1 MILLLLLLAGYIYP
15 LYRCIKFDR
24 AYYGPNGVGS
34 DEKPTLREFII
45 AFIPIFNIIYV
56 CIMYIENESPWKSSY
71 HRELERI
78 KKEKPLHPILK
89 LYFKKDK

>member
-1 MILLLLLLAGYIYP
+1 MILLLLLLIGYIYP

-24 AYYGPNGVGS
+24 AYYGPNGAGS
-34 DEKPTLREFII
+34 DEKPTLRELII

-56 CIMYIENESPWKSSY
+56 YIMYIDYESPWKPSY

>member
-1 MILLLLLLAGYIYP
+1 MILLLLLLIGYIYP

-34 DEKPTLREFII
+34 DEKPTLGEFIT
-45 AFIPIFNIIYV
+45 AFIPILNILYI
-56 CIMYIENESPWKSSY
+56 IGMYMNYESPWKPSY

-78 KKEKPLHPILK
+78 KKEKPLHPLLK

>member
-1 MILLLLLLAGYIYP
+1 MILLLLLLIGYIYP

-24 AYYGPNGVGS
+24 AYYSPNGAGCV
-34 DEKPTLREFII
+34 EKPTLGEFII
-45 AFIPIFNIIYV
+45 AFIPILNILYV
-56 CIMYIENESPWKSSY
+56 CYMYLEHESPWKASY

-78 KKEKPLHPILK
+78 KKEKPLHPLLK